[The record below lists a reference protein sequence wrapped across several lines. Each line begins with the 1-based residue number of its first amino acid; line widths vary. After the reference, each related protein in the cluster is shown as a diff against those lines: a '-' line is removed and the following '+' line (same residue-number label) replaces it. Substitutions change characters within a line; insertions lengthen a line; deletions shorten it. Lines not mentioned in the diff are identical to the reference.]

1 MNTMQKTLEAARAL
15 NVKDEAP
22 VRAHLPAFDL
32 LKDYQVEASGALAAP
47 EVLEAR
53 LGEFGLQGKVVNI
66 RRGPVVS
73 RYEVKLAPGV
83 KLAKVRNVA
92 EDLSV
97 SLAGKVRILA
107 PIPGTSL
114 VGFEVVNERPAV
126 TGLKKVLEWCV
137 TMPKLPLDKSNSE
150 IMGPLPIMLGVDTSG
165 MPRYID
171 LTKMP
176 HLLVAGQ
183 TGSGKSVFLNTLI
196 LSILFLNLPAQCR
209 LILVDP
215 KRVEMAAY
223 RGIPHLMRPV
233 VTDAQEAMLVFSW
246 LVDEMERRYRVL
258 ETNHVRNIDS
268 YNALQ
273 NGTMPYIVAV
283 VDEMADLMMTSG
295 KYLES
300 MIVRLAQLARAV
312 GIHLVLAT
320 QKPIVKVITGLIKSN
335 MSTRIAF
342 AVSSK
347 MDSRV
352 ILDVNGAEHLAGKGD
367 MLMLAPGMQEPE
379 RFHGAWVSDEEIQA
393 VAKRITIGG

>member
-1 MNTMQKTLEAARAL
+1 
-15 NVKDEAP
+15 
-22 VRAHLPAFDL
+22 
-32 LKDYQVEASGALAAP
+32 
-47 EVLEAR
+47 
-53 LGEFGLQGKVVNI
+53 
-66 RRGPVVS
+66 
-73 RYEVKLAPGV
+73 
-83 KLAKVRNVA
+83 
-92 EDLSV
+92 
-97 SLAGKVRILA
+97 
-107 PIPGTSL
+107 
-114 VGFEVVNERPAV
+114 
-126 TGLKKVLEWCV
+126 
-137 TMPKLPLDKSNSE
+137 
-150 IMGPLPIMLGVDTSG
+150 

-196 LSILFLNLPAQCR
+196 LSILYLNLPAQCR